1 MEFDGESISFN
12 IFEAM
17 RYPSDI
23 HSCFTID
30 VVDTLVQEMCAF
42 EKDDALEILLTKNLE
57 EDDLKEYKGNIHIIE
72 SIKELMAEFETLPPI
87 APRYDLFYIDLPLS
101 NNKLLPLLCR
111 PLLWSLKLFPIIS
124 SIST

>member
-1 MEFDGESISFN
+1 MVFLADFYVIDMCEDANSKVVPLLLGRPFMQIAQTKIDVHNGTLTMEFDGESISFN

-42 EKDDALEILLTKNLE
+42 E
-57 EDDLKEYKGNIHIIE
+57 
-72 SIKELMAEFETLPPI
+72 IKE
-87 APRYDLFYIDLPLS
+87 
-101 NNKLLPLLCR
+101 
-111 PLLWSLKLFPIIS
+111 
-124 SIST
+124 